1 MSSIKIGTPVEVV
14 IPDLNKSIESK
25 VSFIGASIDPTS
37 RGFNVEAVVPRD
49 NTLKPNMI
57 ARIKIKDYVAD
68 SVITVPVNTLQND
81 EAGKYIMIATTEN
94 GKMVARKKYV
104 NVGLITANRLE
115 VKSGLAPGDEVIVEG
130 FQNIFDG
137 QPITL

>member
-1 MSSIKIGTPVEVV
+1 
-14 IPDLNKSIESK
+14 
-25 VSFIGASIDPTS
+25 
-37 RGFNVEAVVPRD
+37 
-49 NTLKPNMI
+49 MI